1 MLKLAFACILL
12 ASAPLSPREERFESG
27 GVSIRYL
34 DAGQGDAVVLLHGFG
49 GSAEEWTRSGVLQAL
64 AADHRVLALDLPGHG
79 RSGKPH
85 DPAKYG
91 LEMVEDVVR
100 LLDHLKIRKAH
111 VVGYSM
117 GARLTAKLMVAH
129 PERLSSIVLGGGG
142 ARRDS
147 AEERRNIED
156 LARSLEQG
164 EGIAP
169 VIRRTWPKDAPGPT
183 PEQIRQASET
193 FLKGQDALALA
204 AMTRGRTQWFVS
216 DAELQNSRVPA
227 LGIAG
232 AADSA
237 LAEVKA
243 TAALKP
249 GMRVVEIAAASHDQ
263 AMERPDFIAAVK
275 SFLAVHSPP

>member
-1 MLKLAFACILL
+1 MLKLALAGLLL
-12 ASAPLSPREERFESG
+12 ASAPQEGRFDSG
-27 GVSIRYL
+27 GVGIHYL
-34 DAGQGDAVVLLHGFG
+34 DAGQGDAVVLVHGFG

-64 AADHRVLALDLPGHG
+64 AADHRVLALDLRGHG

-117 GARLTAKLMVAH
+117 GARLAAKLMVLH
-129 PERLSSIVLGGGG
+129 PERLKGVVLGGGG
-142 ARRDS
+142 ARQDS
-147 AEERRNIED
+147 EQERRNIED
-156 LARSLEQG
+156 LARSLERG

-169 VIRRTWPKDAPGPT
+169 VIRRTWPTDAPGPT

-204 AMTRGRTQWFVS
+204 ALTRGRTQWFVS
-216 DAELQNSRVPA
+216 EAELQNSQVPA

-243 TAALKP
+243 TAAVKP
-249 GMRVVEIAAASHDQ
+249 NMRVVEIAAASHEQ
-263 AMERPDFIAAVK
+263 AMQRPEFIAAVK
-275 SFLAVHSPP
+275 AFLKAAL